1 MSRWKRARANFIWFK
16 PISAGWCASRL
27 QHTLRR
33 TDSRVRKPA
42 LRCAKSGTFVATE
55 LGVGLGIQSERAEM
69 RWSDASDAQQG
80 GHIGH
85 RERFR
90 KIEPLYV
97 SATPGFQ
104 QRELRGSFHSL
115 DNHLDIEC
123 ACQAKSHC
131 DRGDSQ
137 SIALSYRPCRS
148 GGLIHRFRRVHL
160 QYLFSPKNLFYLKR
174 LVAWITTTPPYWS
187 SECGSAIPVCCDFE
201 LSLADGKLKL

>member
-1 MSRWKRARANFIWFK
+1 MVRESLATYFTVMTPHEVDAFIER
-16 PISAGWCASRL
+16 IRMEIAG
-27 QHTLRR
+27 
-33 TDSRVRKPA
+33 
-42 LRCAKSGTFVATE
+42 GTFVATE

-80 GHIGH
+80 GHIGN

-123 ACQAKSHC
+123 ACQAK
-131 DRGDSQ
+131 
-137 SIALSYRPCRS
+137 Y
-148 GGLIHRFRRVHL
+148 RVHDRSVIRDGADICDEG
-160 QYLFSPKNLFYLKR
+160 FRNLDPIHMEPAR
-174 LVAWITTTPPYWS
+174 
-187 SECGSAIPVCCDFE
+187 
-201 LSLADGKLKL
+201 